1 MNEKQISL
9 KDNTDKAKWYVL
21 TVSFRK
27 ETAIQRELTSLGF
40 EAYLPMRYQIRKING
55 NDIRLFEPAIYGM
68 VFVKGEKN
76 NLINYLHRSQYK
88 KYTHLKTQKL
98 TNGNTED
105 IIIKDNDM
113 VSFQRLNNVQGSD
126 LTYYRPEQL
135 HIEKGSKVKI
145 MEGPF
150 EGITGT
156 VQRLPGKRGQY
167 LIVSLP
173 NVAIA
178 AVSIKPKYIQ
188 PIEKTIAK
196 SKDVVKDARKL
207 ISKAISL
214 FIDNIA
220 GKKESSKQETKEEI
234 NQIHLSLKGCITYLP
249 NDKAYWLLADYAYQI
264 INRKDTGELE
274 IQIRNMLSQLKPNNL
289 IIPYAH
295 ILFFIATGN
304 NNELQAIDTI
314 INKWDAT
321 KYSNQQKALISIR
334 RKIMGK

>member
-55 NDIRLFEPAIYGM
+55 NNIRLFEPAIYGM

-98 TNGNTED
+98 TNGETED

-196 SKDVVKDARKL
+196 SKDVVKDSRTL
-207 ISKAISL
+207 IRKAISL
-214 FIDNIA
+214 LIGTTSKDKVNY
-220 GKKESSKQETKEEI
+220 KEETKEEI
-234 NQIHLSLKGCITYLP
+234 KQIHLSLQDCKTYMP
-249 NDKAYWLLADYAYQI
+249 NDKAHWLLANYAYQI
-264 INRKDTGELE
+264 INKEETGEDAAQLKN
-274 IQIRNMLSQLKPNNL
+274 ILNRLKPNNL

-295 ILFFIATGN
+295 LFFYLATGN
-304 NNELQAIDTI
+304 QNDLQTLKAII
-314 INKWDAT
+314 SKWNPS
-321 KYSNQQKALISIR
+321 KYSDKQKTLIR
-334 RKIMGK
+334 IMYNV

>member
-9 KDNTDKAKWYVL
+9 KDNTDTTKWYVL

-68 VFVKGEKN
+68 VFVKGDKD
-76 NLINYLHRSQYK
+76 NLINYLHQSQYK
-88 KYTHLKTQKL
+88 KYTHLKSQKL
-98 TNGNTED
+98 TNGTTED

-113 VSFQRLNNVQGSD
+113 ISFQRLNNVQGSD
-126 LTYYRPEQL
+126 LTYYSPEQL

-196 SKDVVKDARKL
+196 SKDVVKDSRTL
-207 ISKAISL
+207 IRKAISL
-214 FIDNIA
+214 LIGTASKDKVNY
-220 GKKESSKQETKEEI
+220 KEETKEEI
-234 NQIHLSLKGCITYLP
+234 KQIHLSLQDCKTYMP
-249 NDKAYWLLADYAYQI
+249 NDKAHWLLANYAYQI
-264 INRKDTGELE
+264 INKEETEEDAAQL
-274 IQIRNMLSQLKPNNL
+274 RNILNRLKPNNL

-295 ILFFIATGN
+295 LFFYLSTRN
-304 NNELQAIDTI
+304 QNDLQVLKAII
-314 INKWDAT
+314 SKWNPS
-321 KYSNQQKALISIR
+321 KYSDKQKTLIR
-334 RKIMGK
+334 IMYNV

>member
-9 KDNTDKAKWYVL
+9 KDNTDTTKWYVL

-68 VFVKGEKN
+68 VFVKGDKD
-76 NLINYLHRSQYK
+76 NLINYLHQSQYK

-98 TNGNTED
+98 TNGTTED

-113 VSFQRLNNVQGSD
+113 ISFQRLNNVQGSD
-126 LTYYRPEQL
+126 LTYYSPEQL

-196 SKDVVKDARKL
+196 SKDVVKDSRTL
-207 ISKAISL
+207 IRKAISL
-214 FIDNIA
+214 LIGTESKDKVNY
-220 GKKESSKQETKEEI
+220 KEETKEEI
-234 NQIHLSLKGCITYLP
+234 KQIHLSLQDCKTYMP
-249 NDKAYWLLADYAYQI
+249 NDKAHWLLANYAYQI
-264 INRKDTGELE
+264 INKEETEEDATQL
-274 IQIRNMLSQLKPNNL
+274 RNILNRLKPNNL

-295 ILFFIATGN
+295 LFFYLATGN
-304 NNELQAIDTI
+304 QNDLQALKAI
-314 INKWDAT
+314 ISKWNPS
-321 KYSNQQKALISIR
+321 KYSDKQKTLIR
-334 RKIMGK
+334 IMYNV

>member
-68 VFVKGEKN
+68 VFVKGDKD
-76 NLINYLHRSQYK
+76 NLINYLHQSQYK
-88 KYTHLKTQKL
+88 KYTHLKMQKL
-98 TNGNTED
+98 TNGTTED

-126 LTYYRPEQL
+126 LTYYSPEQL
-135 HIEKGSKVKI
+135 HIEKGSIVKI

-196 SKDVVKDARKL
+196 SKDVVKDSRTL
-207 ISKAISL
+207 IRKAISL
-214 FIDNIA
+214 LIGNTSKDKVNY
-220 GKKESSKQETKEEI
+220 KEETKEEI
-234 NQIHLSLKGCITYLP
+234 KQIHLSLKDCKTYMP
-249 NDKAYWLLADYAYQI
+249 NDKAHWLLANYAYQI
-264 INRKDTGELE
+264 INKEETEEDAAQL
-274 IQIRNMLSQLKPNNL
+274 RNILNRLKPNNL

-295 ILFFIATGN
+295 LFFYLSTGN
-304 NNELQAIDTI
+304 QNDLQALKAI
-314 INKWDAT
+314 ISKWNPS
-321 KYSNQQKALISIR
+321 KYSDKQKTLIR
-334 RKIMGK
+334 IMYNV

>member
-9 KDNTDKAKWYVL
+9 KNNTDTTKWYVL

-68 VFVKGEKN
+68 VFVKGDKD
-76 NLINYLHRSQYK
+76 NLINYLHQSQYK
-88 KYTHLKTQKL
+88 KYTHLKSQKL
-98 TNGNTED
+98 TNGTTED

-113 VSFQRLNNVQGSD
+113 ISFQRLNNVQGSD
-126 LTYYRPEQL
+126 LTYYSPEQL
-135 HIEKGSKVKI
+135 HIEKGSKVRI

-196 SKDVVKDARKL
+196 SKDVVKDSRTL
-207 ISKAISL
+207 IRKAISL
-214 FIDNIA
+214 LIGTESKDKVNY
-220 GKKESSKQETKEEI
+220 KEETKEEI
-234 NQIHLSLKGCITYLP
+234 KQIHLSLQDCKTYMP
-249 NDKAYWLLADYAYQI
+249 NDKAHWLLANYAYQI
-264 INRKDTGELE
+264 INKEETEEDAAQL
-274 IQIRNMLSQLKPNNL
+274 RNILNHLKPNNL

-295 ILFFIATGN
+295 LFFYLSTGN
-304 NNELQAIDTI
+304 QNDLQALKAI
-314 INKWDAT
+314 ISKWNPT
-321 KYSNQQKALISIR
+321 KYSDKQKTLIR
-334 RKIMGK
+334 IMYNV

>member
-9 KDNTDKAKWYVL
+9 KDNTDTTKWYVL

-68 VFVKGEKN
+68 VFVKGDKD
-76 NLINYLHRSQYK
+76 NLINYLHQSQYK
-88 KYTHLKTQKL
+88 KYTHLKSQKL
-98 TNGNTED
+98 TNGTTED
-105 IIIKDNDM
+105 IIVKDNDM

-126 LTYYRPEQL
+126 LTYYSPEQL

-196 SKDVVKDARKL
+196 SKDVVKDSRTL
-207 ISKAISL
+207 IRKAISVL
-214 FIDNIA
+214 IGTASKDIVNY
-220 GKKESSKQETKEEI
+220 KEETKEEI
-234 NQIHLSLKGCITYLP
+234 KQIHLSLQDCKTYMP
-249 NDKAYWLLADYAYQI
+249 NDKAHWLLANYAYQI
-264 INRKDTGELE
+264 INKEETEEDAAQL
-274 IQIRNMLSQLKPNNL
+274 RNILNRLKPNNL
-289 IIPYAH
+289 IIPYAY
-295 ILFFIATGN
+295 LFFYLSTGN
-304 NNELQAIDTI
+304 QNDLQALKAI
-314 INKWDAT
+314 ISKWNPS
-321 KYSNQQKALISIR
+321 KYSDKQKTLIR
-334 RKIMGK
+334 IMYNV

>member
-98 TNGNTED
+98 TNGKTED

-156 VQRLPGKRGQY
+156 VQKLPGKRGQY

-196 SKDVVKDARKL
+196 SKDVVKDSRTL
-207 ISKAISL
+207 IGKAISL
-214 FIDNIA
+214 LIGTASKDIVNY
-220 GKKESSKQETKEEI
+220 KEETKEEI
-234 NQIHLSLKGCITYLP
+234 KQIHLSLQDCKTYMP
-249 NDKAYWLLADYAYQI
+249 NDKAHWLLANYAYQI
-264 INRKDTGELE
+264 INKEETGEDAAQL
-274 IQIRNMLSQLKPNNL
+274 RNILNRLKPNNL

-295 ILFFIATGN
+295 LFFYLATGN
-304 NNELQAIDTI
+304 QNDLQTLKAII
-314 INKWDAT
+314 SKWNPS
-321 KYSNQQKALISIR
+321 KYSDKQKTLIR
-334 RKIMGK
+334 LMYNV

>member
-68 VFVKGEKN
+68 VFVKGDKD

-88 KYTHLKTQKL
+88 KYTHLKSQKL
-98 TNGNTED
+98 TNGTTED

-126 LTYYRPEQL
+126 LTYYSPEQL

-196 SKDVVKDARKL
+196 SKDVVKDSRML
-207 ISKAISL
+207 IRKAISVL
-214 FIDNIA
+214 IGTASKDKVNY
-220 GKKESSKQETKEEI
+220 KEETKEEI
-234 NQIHLSLKGCITYLP
+234 KQIHLSLQDCKTYLP
-249 NDKAYWLLADYAYQI
+249 NDKAHWLLANYAYQI
-264 INRKDTGELE
+264 INKEETEEDAAQL
-274 IQIRNMLSQLKPNNL
+274 RNILNSLKPNNL
-289 IIPYAH
+289 IIPYTH
-295 ILFFIATGN
+295 LFFYLSTGN
-304 NNELQAIDTI
+304 QNDLQALKAI
-314 INKWDAT
+314 ISKWNPT
-321 KYSNQQKALISIR
+321 KYSDKQKTLIR
-334 RKIMGK
+334 IMDNV

>member
-68 VFVKGEKN
+68 VFVKGDKD
-76 NLINYLHRSQYK
+76 NLINYLHQSQYK
-88 KYTHLKTQKL
+88 KYTHLKSQKL
-98 TNGNTED
+98 TNGTTED

-126 LTYYRPEQL
+126 LTYYSPEQL

-196 SKDVVKDARKL
+196 SKDVVKDSRML
-207 ISKAISL
+207 IRKAISVL
-214 FIDNIA
+214 IGTASKDKVNY
-220 GKKESSKQETKEEI
+220 KEETKEEI
-234 NQIHLSLKGCITYLP
+234 KQIHLSLQDCKTYLP
-249 NDKAYWLLADYAYQI
+249 NDKAHWLLANYAYQI
-264 INRKDTGELE
+264 INKEETEEDAAQL
-274 IQIRNMLSQLKPNNL
+274 RNILNSLKPNNL
-289 IIPYAH
+289 IIPYTH
-295 ILFFIATGN
+295 LFFYLSTGN
-304 NNELQAIDTI
+304 QNDLQALKAI
-314 INKWDAT
+314 ISKWNPT
-321 KYSNQQKALISIR
+321 KYSDKQKTLIR
-334 RKIMGK
+334 IMCNV